1 MKVLVSHGY
10 GAGWSTWGDPGM
22 ATDKRLIEL
31 FEHGCTEEEMADLC
45 VECGYTNGYDEPPYM
60 GGFYKLAVEEVPN
73 GSYFKIREYDG
84 AEYIEI
90 FNKDEWFYAID

>member
-10 GAGWSTWGDPGM
+10 GSGWSTYNPIGI

-31 FEHGCTEEEMADLC
+31 FENGCTKEEMQKAC
-45 VECGYTNGYDEPPYM
+45 VECGYVDAYGNAPYM
-60 GGFYKLAVEEVPN
+60 GGFDGLAVEEVPK

-84 AEYIEI
+84 MEWIEI
-90 FNKDEWFYAID
+90 FDKDEWLYAEE